1 MTSEHR
7 EEYVGM
13 ESSYISAHS
22 LLNISKNSVNIFD
35 RLWQPRVKTFIWI
48 SILYIYTE
56 NLV

>member
-13 ESSYISAHS
+13 ESSSISAHS

-35 RLWQPRVKTFIWI
+35 RLWQPRVKTFI
-48 SILYIYTE
+48 
-56 NLV
+56 